1 MCVKKARISQCF
13 ERECKCA
20 FIIFSAAKMNYNF
33 LPMIDSDTTKVIDVE
48 KYSGSYSY
56 LLKVECGGVNLACSL
71 LYEMFKVRSYN
82 SRK

>member
-1 MCVKKARISQCF
+1 
-13 ERECKCA
+13 
-20 FIIFSAAKMNYNF
+20 MNYNF

-48 KYSGSYSY
+48 KYSISYSY

-71 LYEMFKVRSYN
+71 LYEMIKVRSYN